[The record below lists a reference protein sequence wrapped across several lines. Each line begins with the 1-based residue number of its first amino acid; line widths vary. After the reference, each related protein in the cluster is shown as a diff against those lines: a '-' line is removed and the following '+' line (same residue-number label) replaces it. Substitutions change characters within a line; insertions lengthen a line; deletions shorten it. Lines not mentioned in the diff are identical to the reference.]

1 MRRWRFRLH
10 TLPLRLK
17 LGITLVGGAL
27 AVLGGSTFFS
37 FRYWKGEALI
47 IAEQQA
53 LLAGGAVRGSV
64 EAALAAGQPV
74 QARRSLQRLVD
85 RGSISRARVYTAD
98 GRILFSSVVDEE
110 GTRPRPQWLP
120 GREVLGEDG
129 LVRFDVRTETV
140 EAFLP
145 LARSEAPILHVSF
158 PVGPVRTAMDR
169 GLKVGLALV
178 VASMLAIALLVS
190 AVIEREVVAPVRRVS
205 GLLGM
210 DAGAPAGGGT
220 DEIRTLADSVR
231 RLLEKEKAVERMARE
246 QDRRF
251 AAQAGLAE
259 VGGLAAEMA
268 HEFKRPLTTIRTAL
282 DVIDQEYQLDP
293 RGETLLQ
300 GVQEQLDKLSETM
313 RDLFAIA
320 KPIELNRESVRLD
333 RIVNGALMQLASHPA
348 LQQVEVEREYS
359 GDTAVRGDAPRL
371 EQLFLNLMLNAAEAM
386 PGGGTLSIRLQRSGD
401 TVRAEVAD
409 TGVGIPPEEVEKV
422 FLPFY
427 STKPAGTGLGLALC
441 ARIVVAHAGAVKV
454 ESQPGRGTTIRVEL
468 PAAAAEDERHA
479 TNEQW
484 LTHAS

>member
-1 MRRWRFRLH
+1 MRRWRLRLH

-17 LGITLVGGAL
+17 IGITLVGGAL

-37 FRYWKGEALI
+37 FRYWKSEALV

-64 EAALAAGQPV
+64 EAALTSGQPL
-74 QARRSLQRLVD
+74 QARRSLQRLVE
-85 RGSISRARVYTAD
+85 RGTISRARVYAAD
-98 GRILFSSVVDEE
+98 GRILYSSLQSEE

-120 GREVLGEDG
+120 GREVLGRDG
-129 LVRFDVRTETV
+129 TVRFDVRTETV

-145 LARSEAPILHVSF
+145 LARSDAPVLHVSF

-178 VASMLAIALLVS
+178 IVSMIAIAILVS
-190 AVIEREVVAPVRRVS
+190 AVIEREVVAPVRRMS
-205 GLLGM
+205 GLLGIEP
-210 DAGAPAGGGT
+210 GPANGTT
-220 DEIRTLADSVR
+220 DEIRSLADSVR
-231 RLLEKEKAVERMARE
+231 RLLEKERAVERMAKE
-246 QDRRF
+246 QSQRMV
-251 AAQAGLAE
+251 AQAGLAE

-320 KPIELNRESVRLD
+320 KPIELNRESVQMEQ
-333 RIVNGALMQLASHPA
+333 IVNGALMQLASHPA
-348 LQQVEVEREYS
+348 LRQVEVEREYS
-359 GDTAVRGDAPRL
+359 GDTLVPGDAPRL

-386 PGGGTLSIRLQRSGD
+386 PSGGRLSVRLRRSGK
-401 TVRAEVAD
+401 TVVAEVED

-441 ARIVVAHAGAVKV
+441 ARIVAAHAGTVKV
-454 ESQPGRGTTIRVEL
+454 LSEPGRGTTIRVEL
-468 PAAAAEDERHA
+468 PATTVQGERQSP
-479 TNEQW
+479 ESQW